1 MLIFEGINYYFKAP
15 GKLLRQG
22 KILGLNLNFSSAFFC
37 WCFQGYFA
45 PYFLGSQM
53 SFISIFQRSCL
64 FFLPNCKYT
73 EEVKLCGYCLFRL
86 RQHCCYPIHG
96 VDVFARSY
104 SFSGK
109 EVELFF
115 WCSSGNMF
123 AKDENK
129 KLLTATNIQN
139 IVEEIGRIKFQN
151 VESRIA
157 PHENKCRSHDFISCQ
172 ILRIFQ
178 PLLINVLF

>member
-1 MLIFEGINYYFKAP
+1 
-15 GKLLRQG
+15 
-22 KILGLNLNFSSAFFC
+22 
-37 WCFQGYFA
+37 
-45 PYFLGSQM
+45 
-53 SFISIFQRSCL
+53 
-64 FFLPNCKYT
+64 
-73 EEVKLCGYCLFRL
+73 
-86 RQHCCYPIHG
+86 
-96 VDVFARSY
+96 
-104 SFSGK
+104 
-109 EVELFF
+109 
-115 WCSSGNMF
+115 MF

-129 KLLTATNIQN
+129 KLVTATNIQN